1 MEKFMADILV
11 VDDSATV
18 CNEVSSFLSGSGLTV
33 ETAFDGQD
41 GFEKIQ
47 RGSYKLIIC
56 DVNMPRMDG
65 LTMCEK
71 VRAAGK
77 ASLPIIMLTTE
88 SSSSMK
94 DRGKAAGVRAW
105 IVKPFNG
112 VAAIK
117 SIKTLVGC

>member
-1 MEKFMADILV
+1 MADILV

-18 CNEVSSFLSGSGLTV
+18 RNEVSSFLAGNGISV
-33 ETAFDGQD
+33 ETATDGQD
-41 GFEKIQ
+41 GLEKIQ
-47 RGSYKLIIC
+47 RGSFKLIIC

-77 ASLPIIMLTTE
+77 TGIPIIMLTTE
-88 SSSSMK
+88 SDPSMK
-94 DRGKAAGVRAW
+94 DRGKAAGVKGW

-112 VAAIK
+112 NAALAGIK
-117 SIKTLVGC
+117 SLIGR